1 MSIFD
6 NVTFETRTVKVNS
19 KEKIEVTLGIT
30 ASDFRDA
37 IEQMAK
43 SVFDDNDI
51 YVSAFREF
59 LRRYIIIKYF
69 TNVEVTDS
77 DMVAIFEA
85 SQVGTWFSEIE
96 NIVTSLPVW
105 AELERAVDSQI
116 DYIIASRKNSFDK
129 ICDKINEIVGA
140 IPDDFNA
147 SESLS
152 DVKDV
157 LNKLSDVNANKFVKE
172 VLNKHKK

>member
-1 MSIFD
+1 MKRYFMSIVD
-6 NVTFETRTVKVNS
+6 
-19 KEKIEVTLGIT
+19 
-30 ASDFRDA
+30 
-37 IEQMAK
+37 
-43 SVFDDNDI
+43 
-51 YVSAFREF
+51 
-59 LRRYIIIKYF
+59 
-69 TNVEVTDS
+69 
-77 DMVAIFEA
+77 
-85 SQVGTWFSEIE
+85 FSEIE

-157 LNKLSDVNANKFVKE
+157 LNKLSDVDKSQFVNE
-172 VLNKHKK
+172 VLDRHKK